1 MDHESFKTMAMY
13 LLFSSTYD
21 LVPVASVIDMKIK
34 ENLEK
39 GGSAKNAA
47 LWNWTPLQKSLLDAD
62 LPRVI
67 MTSHWSTGK
76 TRILFVK
83 ALMLAKDGKFVI
95 FILHYSQINEESKDS
110 KDEEKI
116 MFKEDAQKV
125 SEIKEEN
132 KDDRDD
138 EKITNKE
145 KKGFRKFLPKFM
157 SKKEEQKN
165 PEKAVTEH
173 KESTKGGVDFSK
185 TEEEPQQTNFADHA
199 PILLY
204 HSLMNEIEKESEK
217 NPQVKA
223 NIKLMISKD
232 LKEDVLKKNVF
243 DNGRLAEKGLSLEHL
258 LSFFRTYDL

>member
-110 KDEEKI
+110 KDT
-116 MFKEDAQKV
+116 QKV
-125 SEIKEEN
+125 SENPVKKHNESS
-132 KDDRDD
+132 KRD
-138 EKITNKE
+138 E
-145 KKGFRKFLPKFM
+145 
-157 SKKEEQKN
+157 
-165 PEKAVTEH
+165 
-173 KESTKGGVDFSK
+173 DFSK
-185 TEEEPQQTNFADHA
+185 TKEEPQQTNFADHA

>member
-110 KDEEKI
+110 KDT
-116 MFKEDAQKV
+116 Q
-125 SEIKEEN
+125 
-132 KDDRDD
+132 
-138 EKITNKE
+138 
-145 KKGFRKFLPKFM
+145 
-157 SKKEEQKN
+157 
-165 PEKAVTEH
+165 
-173 KESTKGGVDFSK
+173 
-185 TEEEPQQTNFADHA
+185 
-199 PILLY
+199 
-204 HSLMNEIEKESEK
+204 
-217 NPQVKA
+217 
-223 NIKLMISKD
+223 
-232 LKEDVLKKNVF
+232 
-243 DNGRLAEKGLSLEHL
+243 
-258 LSFFRTYDL
+258 

>member
-95 FILHYSQINEESKDS
+95 FVLHYSQINEESKDS

-116 MFKEDAQKV
+116 MFKEDTKNV
-125 SEIKEEN
+125 S
-132 KDDRDD
+132 
-138 EKITNKE
+138 
-145 KKGFRKFLPKFM
+145 
-157 SKKEEQKN
+157 
-165 PEKAVTEH
+165 EKAVKKH
-173 KESTKGGVDFSK
+173 KKDNKRKENFSK
-185 TEEEPQQTNFADHA
+185 TKEEPQQTNFADHA

-223 NIKLMISKD
+223 NIKLMVSKD
-232 LKEDVLKKNVF
+232 LKEDILEKHAF
-243 DNGRLAEKGLSLEHL
+243 DIGEFVEKGIIHN
-258 LSFFRTYDL
+258 